1 VTGTVLVK
9 GQVFTAEDGR
19 KFVIVQ
25 ISGERP
31 YVLTPQD
38 AAGLANDWA
47 ERYGAASAPAQHMT
61 RLAAAALANDRLQ

>member
-31 YVLTPQD
+31 
-38 AAGLANDWA
+38 
-47 ERYGAASAPAQHMT
+47 
-61 RLAAAALANDRLQ
+61 